1 MIKLHNSEKV
11 KRVLENHFSQK
22 IRKTFGNI
30 TKKLNI
36 LNRPVLAKCKVRI
49 TKTSIKQYILYGF
62 SSQVSY
68 RLRFPSLWS
77 APSTLEAVNTSRP
90 DWGHQQVYLIPT
102 YPLQDKQ

>member
-36 LNRPVLAKCKVRI
+36 LNRPVLAKDDLQTPLSLIQSNPKNWN
-49 TKTSIKQYILYGF
+49 TF
-62 SSQVSY
+62 SHHFF
-68 RLRFPSLWS
+68 LNFC
-77 APSTLEAVNTSRP
+77 
-90 DWGHQQVYLIPT
+90 
-102 YPLQDKQ
+102 